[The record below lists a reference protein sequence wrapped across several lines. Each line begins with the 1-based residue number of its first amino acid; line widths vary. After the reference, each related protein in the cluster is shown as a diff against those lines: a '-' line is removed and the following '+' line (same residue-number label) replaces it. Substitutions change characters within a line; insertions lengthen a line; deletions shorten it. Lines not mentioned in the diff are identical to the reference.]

1 MLLVTVCI
9 NLLHLGTVQP
19 ASYSQSRHVA
29 VSLPFG
35 HEFWAILQLPLQTP
49 RVVLV
54 HSLALT
60 PTLVGSRFD
69 HGWEIQR
76 LG

>member
-1 MLLVTVCI
+1 M
-9 NLLHLGTVQP
+9 
-19 ASYSQSRHVA
+19 
-29 VSLPFG
+29 SLPFG